1 MLLIDAKRTGEE
13 GGTGEERKE
22 EGVKEEGWREVREE
36 VGERGLERE
45 RKGEGERRLWRE
57 RRIQK

>member
-1 MLLIDAKRTGEE
+1 M
-13 GGTGEERKE
+13 KE

-45 RKGEGERRLWRE
+45 RKGGREEVMEREENTEMRKHAVGAKVVQMRNQTLG
-57 RRIQK
+57 